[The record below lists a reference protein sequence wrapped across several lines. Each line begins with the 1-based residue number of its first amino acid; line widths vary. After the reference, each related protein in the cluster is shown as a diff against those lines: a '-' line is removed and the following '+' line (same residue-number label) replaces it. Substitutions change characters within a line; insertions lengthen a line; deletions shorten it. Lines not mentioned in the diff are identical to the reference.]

1 MNLVKLKNILQSLPS
16 WISAL
21 STLTICVFT
30 YHGLYKTDLPEILIS
45 NLNQEVSSLKKE
57 KNALIKKNQELI
69 SGYNFHLEN
78 DFTPAIRA
86 EVIGSLQTAFD
97 QKLDYLEKFIRLGYF
112 YECLKEI
119 QVIEAEI
126 EKIKLKPI
134 LSSKFS
140 KSSEIEEK
148 VRKISHLMEKI
159 EKIQDLIPSEWKMEI
174 RLNCLT
180 DLKDGVNAST
190 AKCLKE
196 ILDNFR
202 NSFSSDPKTGIDLVK
217 GLKLSTLSWLP
228 DQDQNTLRSFIVDY
242 ISQNSNIYKFPVIIK
257 IMDYD
262 SNEQI
267 KQKAIT
273 AKKNLEA
280 MVLDLPAF
288 EIKLLEKIN
297 SLKYD

>member
-1 MNLVKLKNILQSLPS
+1 MNLVKLKNILQPMPS

-45 NLNQEVSSLKKE
+45 NLNQEVSSLKKK

-69 SGYNFHLEN
+69 SKYNFDLEN
-78 DFTPAIRA
+78 KFTPAIRA

-112 YECLKEI
+112 YECLEKI
-119 QVIEAEI
+119 QVIEEEI

-134 LSSKFS
+134 SSSKFS

-148 VRKISHLMEKI
+148 VGKIHYLLEKI
-159 EKIQDLIPSEWKMEI
+159 QKIQDLIPREWAMEI
-174 RLNCLT
+174 RLNS
-180 DLKDGVNAST
+180 LKDDVNAST

-273 AKKNLEA
+273 AKKNVEA

>member
-1 MNLVKLKNILQSLPS
+1 MNLVKLKNILQPMPS

-78 DFTPAIRA
+78 DFTPAIRV

-112 YECLKEI
+112 YECLEKI
-119 QVIEAEI
+119 QIIEEEI

-134 LSSKFS
+134 SSSKFS
-140 KSSEIEEK
+140 KFSEIEEK
-148 VRKISHLMEKI
+148 VGKIHYLFEKI
-159 EKIQDLIPSEWKMEI
+159 QKIQDLIPSEWAMEI
-174 RLNCLT
+174 RLNY
-180 DLKDGVNAST
+180 LKDDVNAST

-273 AKKNLEA
+273 AKKNVEA

>member
-1 MNLVKLKNILQSLPS
+1 MNLVKLKNILQPLPS

-45 NLNQEVSSLKKE
+45 NLNQEISSLKKE

-69 SGYNFHLEN
+69 SGYNFYLEN
-78 DFTPAIRA
+78 YFTPAIRA

-112 YECLKEI
+112 YECLEKI
-119 QVIEAEI
+119 QVIEEEI

-134 LSSKFS
+134 SSSKFS

-148 VRKISHLMEKI
+148 VRKIHYLFEKI
-159 EKIQDLIPSEWKMEI
+159 QKIQDLIPSEWAIEI
-174 RLNCLT
+174 RLNYF
-180 DLKDGVNAST
+180 KDDVNAST

-273 AKKNLEA
+273 AKKNVEA

>member
-1 MNLVKLKNILQSLPS
+1 MNLVKLKKILQPMPS

-30 YHGLYKTDLPEILIS
+30 YHGLYKTELPEILIS

-69 SGYNFHLEN
+69 SKYNFDLEN
-78 DFTPAIRA
+78 KFTPAIRA

-112 YECLKEI
+112 YECLEKI
-119 QVIEAEI
+119 QVIEEEI

-134 LSSKFS
+134 SSSKFS

-148 VRKISHLMEKI
+148 VGKIHYLFEKI
-159 EKIQDLIPSEWKMEI
+159 QKIQDLIPSEWAMEI
-174 RLNCLT
+174 RLNY
-180 DLKDGVNAST
+180 LKDDVNAST

-273 AKKNLEA
+273 AKKNVEA

>member
-1 MNLVKLKNILQSLPS
+1 MNLVKLKNILQPMPS

-69 SGYNFHLEN
+69 SKYNFDLEN
-78 DFTPAIRA
+78 KFTPAIRA

-112 YECLKEI
+112 YECLEKI
-119 QVIEAEI
+119 QVIEEEI

-134 LSSKFS
+134 SSSKFS

-148 VRKISHLMEKI
+148 VGKIHYLLEKI
-159 EKIQDLIPSEWKMEI
+159 QKIQDLIPREWAMEI
-174 RLNCLT
+174 RLNS
-180 DLKDGVNAST
+180 LKDDVNAST

-273 AKKNLEA
+273 AKKNVEA

>member
-1 MNLVKLKNILQSLPS
+1 MPS

-69 SGYNFHLEN
+69 SKYNFDLEN
-78 DFTPAIRA
+78 KFTPAIRA

-112 YECLKEI
+112 YECLEKI
-119 QVIEAEI
+119 QVIEEEI

-134 LSSKFS
+134 SSSKFS

-148 VRKISHLMEKI
+148 VGKIHYLLEKI
-159 EKIQDLIPSEWKMEI
+159 QKIQDLIPREWAMEI
-174 RLNCLT
+174 RLNS
-180 DLKDGVNAST
+180 LKDDVNAST

-273 AKKNLEA
+273 AKKNVEA

>member
-1 MNLVKLKNILQSLPS
+1 MNLMNILKNILKHLPS
-16 WISAL
+16 WISAI
-21 STLTICVFT
+21 STFAICLFT

-69 SGYNFHLEN
+69 SAYNSYLEN

-86 EVIGSLQTAFD
+86 EVIGSLQTKFD
-97 QKLDYLEKFIRLGYF
+97 QKLDYLEKLIRLGDS
-112 YECLKEI
+112 YECLKKI
-119 QVIEAEI
+119 QVIEEEI
-126 EKIKLKPI
+126 EKIKTKTT
-134 LSSKFS
+134 SSSNFS
-140 KSSEIEEK
+140 RIEEK
-148 VRKISHLMEKI
+148 VRKIDYLMNKI
-159 EKIQDLIPSEWKMEI
+159 EKIKKALPTEWQYKVTLEI
-174 RLNCLT
+174 MRAGG
-180 DLKDGVNAST
+180 DGTT
-190 AKCLKE
+190 AKCLKK

-202 NSFSSDPKTGIDLVK
+202 NSVSSDPETGIDLVK

-242 ISQNSNIYKFPVIIK
+242 ISQNSNIYKFPVMIK

-262 SNEQI
+262 SNEEI

-273 AKKNLEA
+273 AKKNLQA

-288 EIKLLEKIN
+288 EIKLLQEFRT
-297 SLKYD
+297 

>member
-1 MNLVKLKNILQSLPS
+1 MNLVKLKKILQPMPS

-30 YHGLYKTDLPEILIS
+30 YHGLYKTELPEILIS

-69 SGYNFHLEN
+69 SKYNFDLEN
-78 DFTPAIRA
+78 KFTPAIRA

-112 YECLKEI
+112 YECLEKI
-119 QVIEAEI
+119 QVIEEEI

-134 LSSKFS
+134 SSSKFS

-148 VRKISHLMEKI
+148 VGKIHYLLEKI
-159 EKIQDLIPSEWKMEI
+159 QKIQDLIPREWAMEI
-174 RLNCLT
+174 RLNS
-180 DLKDGVNAST
+180 LKDDVNAST

-273 AKKNLEA
+273 AKKNVEA